1 MGHTSNA
8 LLFQTCTHSRPPP
21 RASAKYPPNKRGG
34 ASTSPESAAHVP
46 GLRHGKLHHM
56 VYKVQSASCLRW
68 AIPTIPTGSSS
79 FIPASNYNM
88 SVFVVVVVVVVGV
101 PFTVQRCCH
110 ANLCHARH
118 VMHDSCCV

>member
-46 GLRHGKLHHM
+46 VLRHGKLHPHGIQGA
-56 VYKVQSASCLRW
+56 VCLVLALGNSNHSDHSDR
-68 AIPTIPTGSSS
+68 IFQLHSS
-79 FIPASNYNM
+79 FKLQHVCLCGCGCGCGRGTFHCAKVLSCKSM
-88 SVFVVVVVVVVGV
+88 SCK
-101 PFTVQRCCH
+101 TCH
-110 ANLCHARH
+110 A
-118 VMHDSCCV
+118 